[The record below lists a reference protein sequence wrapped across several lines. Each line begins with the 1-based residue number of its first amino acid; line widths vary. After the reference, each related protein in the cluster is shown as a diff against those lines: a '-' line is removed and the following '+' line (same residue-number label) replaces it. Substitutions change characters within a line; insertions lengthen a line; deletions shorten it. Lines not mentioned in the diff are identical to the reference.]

1 MIGGGDEILSQTGRV
16 GAKSPIF
23 DLFSPVIASNRK
35 ADGRR
40 SKFLVR
46 ETRTR
51 NLVQEICIQVASKF
65 LVRETWPMI
74 ETIKNFKFY
83 FFSDSNL

>member
-1 MIGGGDEILSQTGRV
+1 MASLFVGNIFEISTGNKRLQV
-16 GAKSPIF
+16 DFESAIVVC
-23 DLFSPVIASNRK
+23 LFTTD

-51 NLVQEICIQVASKF
+51 NLVQEIGPCVISS
-65 LVRETWPMI
+65 RTS
-74 ETIKNFKFY
+74 
-83 FFSDSNL
+83 FFSYEKLG

>member
-1 MIGGGDEILSQTGRV
+1 MIPDKTEERSVPICIPYERTFILERTLQRGLSAIAEHLVDFRLRV
-16 GAKSPIF
+16 
-23 DLFSPVIASNRK
+23 LK

-51 NLVQEICIQVASKF
+51 NLVQEIGPCVISS
-65 LVRETWPMI
+65 RTS
-74 ETIKNFKFY
+74 
-83 FFSDSNL
+83 FFSYEKLG